1 MNQAIKEINKLSLD
15 QISSNDLTEFA
26 LYLASVDPSFSEG
39 LNLVLN
45 GKSADDALELT
56 MAPEDAKLALS
67 TNCGE
72 ISESSIIEKIE
83 DSQLR
88 RLGDELINDVINKFE
103 EKDDSI
109 SLESIV
115 LPDSKP
121 NLKSCN
127 ETGV

>member
-39 LNLVLN
+39 LKLVLN

-56 MAPEDAKLALS
+56 MTPEDAKMALS